1 MNKKLK
7 KILSVALTFGMIIS
21 SASSINAYG
30 KNTGQIDVNNDQ
42 TPIERKSINNYFKK
56 NSKEVQKTPVLNDW
70 VTTKT
75 ARVGN
80 DTVHYI
86 DGLSFEN
93 YDDGDHTTGLSNVML
108 NVFGWER
115 YDKAAKLEKVVVPH
129 IDIEANYTET
139 EEKTAGVRIVLAGWT
154 TNFDFQLPKR
164 FMKPGTNV
172 ETPTTKL
179 SETDE
184 ETDEEKGEV
193 VDGDMVFTREEI
205 LNAIK
210 KEMIA
215 DGKEVPSNDDDIEM
229 PNEYLIY
236 YIPVNEKGEQIYW
249 RGINKL
255 EQKSPTEFHYTTVDK
270 PVYEKGFYEYFDAYF
285 DWYTTSTND
294 RTESRTSIKY
304 PYYETSDIKIT
315 PDKTRDLNP
324 GDVVNL
330 EIEINNPTQY
340 IKNKFL
346 TGGYDVIKST
356 GEENRVD
363 EFNLKDENDTWVTI
377 EPGQTINYKKTY
389 TIPQDYKGDKIEL
402 KPYLYG
408 VYAEYDY
415 STASSKLYFEPDSL
429 EYNDSVTLYM
439 KKSSGGGGGG
449 SVDPGPNPP
458 SPSKTV
464 IIASGEKYTDVL
476 TATVL
481 GNEKNAPI
489 LLSQK
494 DRVDEKTLAEIKR
507 LNAEDI
513 IISGGT
519 DSVSNKVEEQLKDYN
534 VTRIAGQ
541 DRYETAEKIGNEVRK
556 TGNKEGAMLVDG
568 TNFPDVITMSS
579 LASQKKVPILLTE
592 PQTLTDAAKD
602 TIKTWGINDITIGGG
617 YNSVSKDIENN
628 LGVSKITRFGGED
641 RYKTAGLIGDEV
653 RKISGNNDD
662 MILVDGMDFPDGI
675 TINSLASYFKAP
687 IMLTDPEHLNSLTA
701 DKIKEWSIKNI
712 LIGGGYNSVS
722 KEVEDNLGVSK
733 KERVAGQDRYETAV
747 KISQRLSQTGKALGS
762 K

>member
-1 MNKKLK
+1 
-7 KILSVALTFGMIIS
+7 
-21 SASSINAYG
+21 
-30 KNTGQIDVNNDQ
+30 
-42 TPIERKSINNYFKK
+42 
-56 NSKEVQKTPVLNDW
+56 
-70 VTTKT
+70 
-75 ARVGN
+75 
-80 DTVHYI
+80 
-86 DGLSFEN
+86 
-93 YDDGDHTTGLSNVML
+93 
-108 NVFGWER
+108 
-115 YDKAAKLEKVVVPH
+115 
-129 IDIEANYTET
+129 
-139 EEKTAGVRIVLAGWT
+139 
-154 TNFDFQLPKR
+154 
-164 FMKPGTNV
+164 
-172 ETPTTKL
+172 
-179 SETDE
+179 
-184 ETDEEKGEV
+184 
-193 VDGDMVFTREEI
+193 
-205 LNAIK
+205 
-210 KEMIA
+210 
-215 DGKEVPSNDDDIEM
+215 
-229 PNEYLIY
+229 
-236 YIPVNEKGEQIYW
+236 
-249 RGINKL
+249 
-255 EQKSPTEFHYTTVDK
+255 
-270 PVYEKGFYEYFDAYF
+270 
-285 DWYTTSTND
+285 
-294 RTESRTSIKY
+294 
-304 PYYETSDIKIT
+304 
-315 PDKTRDLNP
+315 
-324 GDVVNL
+324 
-330 EIEINNPTQY
+330 
-340 IKNKFL
+340 
-346 TGGYDVIKST
+346 
-356 GEENRVD
+356 
-363 EFNLKDENDTWVTI
+363 
-377 EPGQTINYKKTY
+377 
-389 TIPQDYKGDKIEL
+389 
-402 KPYLYG
+402 
-408 VYAEYDY
+408 
-415 STASSKLYFEPDSL
+415 
-429 EYNDSVTLYM
+429 M

>member
-1 MNKKLK
+1 
-7 KILSVALTFGMIIS
+7 
-21 SASSINAYG
+21 
-30 KNTGQIDVNNDQ
+30 
-42 TPIERKSINNYFKK
+42 
-56 NSKEVQKTPVLNDW
+56 
-70 VTTKT
+70 
-75 ARVGN
+75 
-80 DTVHYI
+80 
-86 DGLSFEN
+86 
-93 YDDGDHTTGLSNVML
+93 
-108 NVFGWER
+108 
-115 YDKAAKLEKVVVPH
+115 
-129 IDIEANYTET
+129 
-139 EEKTAGVRIVLAGWT
+139 
-154 TNFDFQLPKR
+154 
-164 FMKPGTNV
+164 
-172 ETPTTKL
+172 
-179 SETDE
+179 
-184 ETDEEKGEV
+184 
-193 VDGDMVFTREEI
+193 
-205 LNAIK
+205 
-210 KEMIA
+210 
-215 DGKEVPSNDDDIEM
+215 
-229 PNEYLIY
+229 
-236 YIPVNEKGEQIYW
+236 
-249 RGINKL
+249 
-255 EQKSPTEFHYTTVDK
+255 
-270 PVYEKGFYEYFDAYF
+270 
-285 DWYTTSTND
+285 
-294 RTESRTSIKY
+294 
-304 PYYETSDIKIT
+304 
-315 PDKTRDLNP
+315 
-324 GDVVNL
+324 
-330 EIEINNPTQY
+330 
-340 IKNKFL
+340 
-346 TGGYDVIKST
+346 
-356 GEENRVD
+356 
-363 EFNLKDENDTWVTI
+363 VTI

-568 TNFPDVITMSS
+568 TNYPDVITMSS

-628 LGVSKITRFGGED
+628 LGVSKITRIGGED

-662 MILVDGMDFPDGI
+662 MILVDGTDFPDGI

-687 IMLTDPEHLNSLTA
+687 IMLTDPEHLNSITA